1 MIDGQTQKNAQSW
14 VKLPPIKTFISKFV
28 HKTIKFKKKQPKIAA
43 EQRFLHNNTANTAF
57 EVSFLVG

>member
-1 MIDGQTQKNAQSW
+1 MIDGQTQEDAQSW
-14 VKLPPIKTFISKFV
+14 VNLPPIKTFILGFV
-28 HKTIKFKKKQPKIAA
+28 HETIKFKKKQSKKAA